1 MSIRSRL
8 VWLVIAVIAP
18 AFAFALYGTYAVY
31 RAQSAQVDQGMK
43 EVSRAVALAVD
54 RELSRYATIVS
65 TLAASP
71 TIVKGDVRTF
81 HERLQQTEHAVGA
94 SVVIYDPQGTP
105 WLTRIIRLAHLP
117 SLPDFRTFIT
127 TTQADVSPAFR
138 DPVTGAQSIA
148 IRHPVIRGGEVV
160 YYLTMDFPVA
170 GIGALLE
177 QQALPESGSG

>member
-105 WLTRIIRLAHLP
+105 LADTDHPFGAPLP

-170 GIGALLE
+170 GIGALL
-177 QQALPESGSG
+177 

>member
-105 WLTRIIRLAHLP
+105 WLTRIIRLAHPAKPAGL
-117 SLPDFRTFIT
+117 SNLHNHHAGRR
-127 TTQADVSPAFR
+127 QPAFR
-138 DPVTGAQSIA
+138 DPVTGRRASPSA
-148 IRHPVIRGGEVV
+148 TR
-160 YYLTMDFPVA
+160 
-170 GIGALLE
+170 
-177 QQALPESGSG
+177 